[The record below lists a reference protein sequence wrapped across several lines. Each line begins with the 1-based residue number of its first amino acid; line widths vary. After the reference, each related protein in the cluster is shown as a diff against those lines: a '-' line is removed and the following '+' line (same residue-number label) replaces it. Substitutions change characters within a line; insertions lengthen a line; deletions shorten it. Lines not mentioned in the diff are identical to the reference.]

1 MARSSE
7 SVSRVRVTYKALQK
21 LPSNIWSKLVKVVPR
36 HWRGNGS
43 NPHHN
48 GAGQT
53 RSRYMAQTGSWDR
66 VHHKA
71 SPVNRDVERLAGLAN
86 SSVGSSHLSGS
97 SRRGSGHIKAPE
109 PSSTAD
115 RGSLYR
121 YLTDRGNLTR
131 APILVQRPGGNPDN
145 AIQMVATVD
154 TGNEGPN
161 LMALRHFKRVNKGGK
176 VVLEPLDAEIE
187 GVGGSRVK
195 AIGMVRG
202 LNWQFKNGFKTY
214 ESDFCVV
221 DMPRYDVLI
230 SWGTIW
236 KYKILKLGSDLTHH
250 LEQAAL
256 KQKRGQQFR

>member
-1 MARSSE
+1 M
-7 SVSRVRVTYKALQK
+7 
-21 LPSNIWSKLVKVVPR
+21 KVVPR

-48 GAGQT
+48 GAGQM
-53 RSRYMAQTGSWDR
+53 RSRYTAETGSWDSVR
-66 VHHKA
+66 RDA
-71 SPVNRDVERLAGLAN
+71 SPVNRDAEPLVGLTN
-86 SSVGSSHLSGS
+86 LSIGSSHLSGS
-97 SRRGSGHIKAPE
+97 SPIGLGHIKAPE
-109 PSSTAD
+109 PSSTAN
-115 RGSLYR
+115 RGSLYKSS
-121 YLTDRGNLTR
+121 TDRGNLTR

-161 LMALRHFKRVNKGGK
+161 LMALRHFKRLNKGGK

-187 GVGGSRVK
+187 GIGGSRVK
-195 AIGMVRG
+195 AKGMVRG

-214 ESDFCVV
+214 KSDFCVV
-221 DMPRYDVLI
+221 DMPQYDVLI

-236 KYKILKLGSDLTHH
+236 KYKILKPGSDLTHH

-256 KQKRGQQFR
+256 KQ

>member
-1 MARSSE
+1 MARNSE
-7 SVSRVRVTYKALQK
+7 RVSRVRVAYKNLQK
-21 LPSNIWSKLVKVVPR
+21 LPSNIWSKLVEVVPR
-36 HWRGNGS
+36 HWRGNDS
-43 NPHHN
+43 NPRHN

-53 RSRYMAQTGSWDR
+53 GSRYMAQTGSWDR
-66 VHHKA
+66 VHHNA
-71 SPVNRDVERLAGLAN
+71 RLVNGDVKPLDGIAK
-86 SSVGSSHLSGS
+86 SSVESPHLSSS
-97 SRRGSGHIKAPE
+97 SRIGSGHIKAPE
-109 PSSTAD
+109 PSPSAD
-115 RGSLYR
+115 RGNLYR
-121 YLTDRGNLTR
+121 SLTDRGNLTR

-145 AIQMVATVD
+145 AIQMVATID

-161 LMALRHFKRVNKGGK
+161 LMAFRHFKRVNKGGK

-214 ESDFCVV
+214 ESDFCVI

-236 KYKILKLGSDLTHH
+236 KYKIVKLGSDLNHH
-250 LEQAAL
+250 WN
-256 KQKRGQQFR
+256 KQC